1 MHNLINE
8 TVIQAEKDSEEIFK
22 SINQKV
28 EVNQKRVLD
37 AFRRNYIGD
46 HHFTASDGYGYDD
59 SGRDNLEAVY
69 ADVFGTEDALVRP
82 QIVSGTHAISTALF
96 SILRPNDELLYITG
110 SPYDTLEEVI
120 GKRGNSSGSL
130 KDLGVSY
137 NEVKLTE
144 EGMVDY
150 QAVKE
155 KINEQTKVIGIQRSK
170 GYEDRPS
177 FTVNQIKEMIDYVKN
192 INPNL
197 IVFVDNCYGEFVEEI
212 EPPHVGADIIAGS
225 LIKNPGGGLVRAGG
239 YIAGTEELV
248 LNAAN
253 RLTAP
258 GLGKEAGATLQM
270 LQEMYQGFFLAP
282 HIVGEALKGAIF
294 TARLFELLDIE
305 TTPFYN
311 EKRTDII
318 QTITFGDEEAMIA
331 FCQAIQENSPINSYV
346 APYPSEM
353 PGYDEKVIMAA
364 GTFIQGS
371 SIELSID
378 GPIKAP
384 YIAFMQGGLTY
395 THVKL
400 AISQS
405 VEKLIREGLIPS
417 SFTEKDV
424 FS

>member
-1 MHNLINE
+1 MHSLINE

-28 EVNQKRVLD
+28 EINQKRVLD

-137 NEVKLTE
+137 DEVKLKQ

-150 QAVKE
+150 PGVKE

-177 FTVNQIKEMIDYVKN
+177 FTVNQIKEMIDFVKN

-258 GLGKEAGATLQM
+258 GLGKETGATLNM

-282 HIVGEALKGAIF
+282 HVVGESLKGAVF
-294 TARLFELLDIE
+294 AARYMELKGYQVK
-305 TTPFYN
+305 PVYN
-311 EKRTDII
+311 EKRTDLI
-318 QTITFGDEEAMIA
+318 QTIKFENDEKMIK
-331 FCQAIQENSPINSYV
+331 FCQNIQKGSPVNSYV
-346 APYPSEM
+346 EPYPSEM

-371 SIELSID
+371 SIELSVD
-378 GPIKAP
+378 GPIKPP
-384 YIAFMQGGLTY
+384 YIAFLQGGLTY
-395 THVKL
+395 AHVKI
-400 AISQS
+400 AIIET
-405 VEKLIREGLIPS
+405 VESIEN
-417 SFTEKDV
+417 
-424 FS
+424 

>member
-258 GLGKEAGATLQM
+258 GLGKETGATLNM

-282 HIVGEALKGAIF
+282 HVVGESLKGAVF
-294 TARLFELLDIE
+294 AARYMELKGYQVK
-305 TTPFYN
+305 PVYN
-311 EKRTDII
+311 EKRTDLI
-318 QTITFGDEEAMIA
+318 QTIKFENDEKMIK
-331 FCQAIQENSPINSYV
+331 FCQNIQKGSPVNSYV
-346 APYPSEM
+346 EPYPSEM

-371 SIELSID
+371 SIELSVD
-378 GPIKAP
+378 GPIKPP
-384 YIAFMQGGLTY
+384 YIAFLQGGLTY
-395 THVKL
+395 AHVKI
-400 AISQS
+400 AIIET
-405 VEKLIREGLIPS
+405 VESIES
-417 SFTEKDV
+417 
-424 FS
+424 